1 MEQVILLDID
11 GVMITA
17 VSWRPLSL
25 QGDEFYAFSPV
36 AQQWLDWL
44 LEQSNAHIILTSTH
58 RTRYNNEGWLQVFR
72 ERCPNVKSVQVMDDF
87 LPEKKSMT
95 RLQELNEWVRLHGD
109 AHNYVIIDDDSSL
122 LSLAMP
128 ARPRWVRT
136 MPIMGLDQVA
146 AEKALRVLKEIS
158 FK

>member
-17 VSWRPLSL
+17 VSWRPVSL

-44 LEQSNAHIILTSTH
+44 MTQCNAHIILTSNH
-58 RTRYNNEGWLQVFR
+58 RSRYSNEAWLQLFR
-72 ERCPNVKSVQVMDDF
+72 GRCPHVKSVQVMDDY
-87 LPEKKSMT
+87 LPPKKGMT

-109 AHNYVIIDDDSSL
+109 RHRYVIIDDDSSL
-122 LSLAMP
+122 LSLTEK

-146 AEKALRVLKEIS
+146 AEKALAVLQAH
-158 FK
+158 